1 MHQKN
6 ASRMFT
12 NYIFS
17 LSKAIQHFSI
27 LLNRHI
33 FFKSAFSQ
41 KKLCTVSRPSIK
53 KAMNNILKV
62 CTNFQL
68 YANYCKLKYLF

>member
-6 ASRMFT
+6 AIRMFT
-12 NYIFS
+12 NHMFS

-33 FFKSAFSQ
+33 FLKSAFSQ
-41 KKLCTVSRPSIK
+41 KKSRTVSRPSIK
-53 KAMNNILKV
+53 KAMP
-62 CTNFQL
+62 
-68 YANYCKLKYLF
+68 